1 MIKLEDLL
9 KDYKDIK
16 NPSLEKKEIIDVLSK
31 KVGLNIKE
39 DQILFR
45 KNIVILK
52 VSPVQKSFVY
62 IRKDESLEL
71 IKTMVPHRFI
81 KTIQF

>member
-62 IRKDESLEL
+62 IRKDEILEL